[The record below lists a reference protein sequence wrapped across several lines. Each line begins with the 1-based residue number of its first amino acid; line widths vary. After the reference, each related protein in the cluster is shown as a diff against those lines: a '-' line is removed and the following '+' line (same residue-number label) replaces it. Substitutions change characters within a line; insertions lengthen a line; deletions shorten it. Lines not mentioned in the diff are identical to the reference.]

1 MTVSTLTPL
10 KAKIL
15 LFCSGALALLVAGL
29 FISNWLRGNT
39 IDEQA
44 ETISA
49 QKVTINGYEEAERKR
64 KGSEDISQS
73 TSVNI
78 ANGIRIAGEQQG
90 AVDQQTEQ
98 QVEDIRKEFATK
110 EPTEANQAERQAKI
124 SKARIDGLWTSY
136 CVAVPSAPDCAKK

>member
-90 AVDQQTEQ
+90 VVEQQTEQ
-98 QVEDIRKEFATK
+98 QVDDIRKEFETK

-124 SKARIDGLWTSY
+124 SKARIDGLWASY
-136 CVAVPSAPDCAKK
+136 CVAVPTAPDCAKK